1 MKIHFDDFP
10 RRQPMWETKMKV
22 RLRSI
27 AFWTIFVVE
36 SITQFSTSA
45 VSAADRVE
53 FDRDIRPILSDACF
67 TCHGPDAEQREADL
81 RLDLSA
87 DVFAER
93 DPRIVVRGAPD
104 KSELLRRITSK
115 HDYEQMPPPE
125 AVRQLSDRE
134 RQLIRTWIAEGA
146 EWSGHWAF
154 QSVQEPSI
162 PMVSEEVRIENPI
175 DRFIQSKLATSPLS
189 PSPTA
194 SRETLIRRLTL
205 DLTGLPPTTSEVDAF
220 LADDSPNAYEKVVD
234 RLLAS
239 PRYGERMAT
248 AWLDAARYSDSNGY
262 QQEKTRTSWPWRDWL
277 VSAINANMPYDQFT
291 IEMLAG
297 DLLPNATRDQQVAT
311 GFNRNH
317 MLNGEGGRIA
327 EESRVE
333 YVVDRVETTATVWLG
348 LTLGCARCHDHKYD
362 PLTQNE
368 FYQFYAHFNSIDE
381 RGNVD
386 RGGNAN
392 PVIDLPNSSQI
403 RRERELLKQITLDEQ
418 AVRVATSEENVA
430 AWARSVE
437 QQAGVPVGQKWPAIA
452 GLPEA
457 VMKSLQVPEA
467 KRTRD
472 QRGALREHFQKT
484 NPAVQKAQQKLNQ
497 RRAALDRHRK
507 SYLETMVMRDRKE
520 PRKTYRLIR
529 GQWDK
534 PDTSVELSP
543 STPAILPPLAEN
555 SPANRLTLARWL
567 VRKDHPLTAR
577 VAVNREWQRFFGQGL
592 VTTTEDFGTQGER
605 PTHPKLLDWLAWQFM
620 ENGWSLKRLHRLI
633 VMSATYQQS
642 SEVSPLHL
650 EHDPYNRLL
659 ARGPRFRRTA
669 QVIRDQALAVS
680 GLLVE
685 QIGGPP
691 VYPYQPAGVWQEMT
705 LGKITYRQDHGP
717 KLYRRSLYTFWRRS
731 VGPTMLFDTPARQV
745 CSVRPS
751 RTNTPL
757 HALTLLNETA
767 FVEAARVF
775 AERIMAEQSQPSD
788 RLRIAFRRV
797 TSRWPTDAELKTLM
811 EILVTTRNQ
820 YQSDPVAA
828 NELIAIG
835 EFPLSGQFEPM
846 ELSAYTGV
854 MNVIF
859 NLDEAITKE

>member
-1 MKIHFDDFP
+1 MIG
-10 RRQPMWETKMKV
+10 V
-22 RLRSI
+22 
-27 AFWTIFVVE
+27 
-36 SITQFSTSA
+36 ITCLSGSA
-45 VSAADRVE
+45 ILGADRID

-67 TCHGPDAEQREADL
+67 TCHGPDAEQREAEL
-81 RLDLSA
+81 RLDQPD
-87 DVFAER
+87 DVFAKR
-93 DPRIVVRGAPD
+93 DPHIVVPGSPE
-104 KSELLRRITSK
+104 KSELLRRIFSE

-125 AVRQLSDRE
+125 EVRQLTDRE
-134 RQLIRTWIAEGA
+134 RQLIRQWIIEGA

-154 QSVQEPSI
+154 QSVERPAL
-162 PMVSEEVRIENPI
+162 PKVSGKWQPINPI
-175 DRFIQSKLATSPLS
+175 DSFVVSHLESTPLS
-189 PSPTA
+189 PSPLAT
-194 SRETLIRRLTL
+194 RETLIRRVTL
-205 DLTGLPPTTSEVDAF
+205 DLTGLPPTLSEVDAF
-220 LADDSPNAYEKVVD
+220 LNDDSPDAYERLVD
-234 RLLAS
+234 RLLSS

-277 VSAINANMPYDQFT
+277 VSALNADMSYDQMT

-297 DLLPNATRDQQVAT
+297 DLLPEATRDQKVAT

-368 FYQFYAHFNSIDE
+368 FYRFYAYFNSIDE

-392 PVIDLPNSSQI
+392 PVIDLPSPEQM
-403 RRERELLKQITLDEQ
+403 RRERELVEQIRRGELALRE
-418 AVRVATSEENVA
+418 ATSADRVS
-430 AWARSVE
+430 AWLVSLR
-437 QQAGVPVGQKWPAIA
+437 QQVGVSNPTDWPAIA
-452 GLPEA
+452 GIPSDVMQVLRRSEKERTPEQLKTLSGYFRQIDPVVKQA
-457 VMKSLQVPEA
+457 DATLSKQKS
-467 KRTRD
+467 
-472 QRGALREHFQKT
+472 ALES
-484 NPAVQKAQQKLNQ
+484 L
-497 RRAALDRHRK
+497 RK
-507 SYLETMVMRDRKE
+507 SFLETMVMRDLPK

-534 PDTSVELSP
+534 PDTSQELLP
-543 STPAILPPLAEN
+543 GTPTALPPITDGA
-555 SPANRLTLARWL
+555 PANRLTLARWL

-592 VTTTEDFGTQGER
+592 VATPEDFGTQGER
-605 PTHPKLLDWLAWQFM
+605 PTHPKLLDWLAWEFM
-620 ENGWSLKRLHRLI
+620 ENDWSLKQLHRQI
-633 VMSATYQQS
+633 VTSRTYRQS
-642 SEVSPLHL
+642 SIVSPLHL
-650 EHDPYNRLL
+650 EHDPYNKLL

-669 QVIRDQALAVS
+669 QVIRDHALAVS

-685 QIGGPP
+685 RIGGPP
-691 VYPYQPAGVWQEMT
+691 VHPYQPAGVWQEMT
-705 LGKITYRQDHGP
+705 LGKITYRQDHDD

-775 AERIMAEQSQPSD
+775 AQRVLQAHSQPED
-788 RLRIAFRRV
+788 RLRSAFRQA
-797 TSRWPTDAELKTLM
+797 TTRWPTSEELNTLTDILKTAR
-811 EILVTTRNQ
+811 ER
-820 YQSDPVAA
+820 YKADPAA
-828 NELIAIG
+828 ADALISVG
-835 EFPLSGQFEPM
+835 EFPVDSQVEPI
-846 ELSAYTGV
+846 ELAAYTSV

-859 NLDEAITKE
+859 NLDEVMTKE